1 VNLLDIFWKILAT
14 LGLVG
19 LNGFFVAAE
28 FAAVGARRSFLQKQ
42 ADAGNFVARV
52 ALGIKRRLD
61 LYLSTCQLGI
71 TIASLALGYV
81 TEPAVAALLEPGL
94 AWLGFEAPPGSHHWL
109 AITIALAIST
119 SLHVVVGEVAPKNL
133 AIFYPDRLLPVLT
146 LPLVAFTIVFYPVIW
161 VLNSAS
167 NVLLKLSGVP
177 IEEASHGTVPHS
189 VEELRALLE
198 EAMEAGS
205 IETGSAEVLT
215 GAFDFGDLKA
225 RQVMTP
231 RVQVD
236 FLLTEMPM
244 EQILRTA
251 QTGEH
256 TRLPLCEKDLD
267 HVIGMIHLRDL
278 FGQLK
283 LVVGRLRFTDE
294 KTDSGEIVALAGAPG
309 SEVHVI
315 GSGTV
320 DLTKIRRD
328 ILFVPELLPVHKLL
342 RQMQESSMHMAVVV
356 DEYGGTVGVVTLEDI
371 IEQIVG
377 DITDEFDITEKGIE
391 RDGESFRVGGH
402 FPLHELRDHLDINGF
417 EPPEDVDTLGGYVA
431 AKLARWPRAGDY
443 APMGDYIVRVT
454 TVTPDRR
461 MTLLITPIAPPAAH
475 EPTTETA

>member
-1 VNLLDIFWKILAT
+1 MNLLDVIWKILAT

-28 FAAVGARRSFLQKQ
+28 FAAVGARRSRLKQ
-42 ADAGNFVARV
+42 LADAGSLFARLSLDV
-52 ALGIKRRLD
+52 KKRLD

-94 AWLGFEAPPGSHHWL
+94 AKLGFHAPPGSHHWI
-109 AITIALAIST
+109 AIAIALGIST

-133 AIFYPDRLLPVLT
+133 AIFYPDRLLPILSG
-146 LPLVAFTIVFYPVIW
+146 PLIAFTIVFYPVIW

-167 NVLLKLSGVP
+167 NVLLRLVGVP
-177 IEEASHGTVPHS
+177 LEEASHGTVPHT

-198 EAMEAGS
+198 EAVEAGA
-205 IETGSAEVLT
+205 IETGSGQLLS
-215 GAFDFGDLKA
+215 GAFEFGDLKA
-225 RQVMTP
+225 RQIMTP
-231 RVQVD
+231 RVDVD
-236 FLLTEMPM
+236 FLLTDMPIDR
-244 EQILRTA
+244 ILRTA

-283 LVVGRLRFTDE
+283 LVVGRLKFTDE
-294 KTDSGEIVALAGAPG
+294 TGDAGEITAVAGAPG
-309 SEVHVI
+309 SETHVI

-320 DLTKIRRD
+320 DLKKIRRD

-342 RQMQESSMHMAVVV
+342 RQMQESATHMAIVV

-377 DITDEFDITEKGIE
+377 DITDEFDIAQAQIEKE
-391 RDGESFRVGGH
+391 GENFRVGGH
-402 FPLHELRDHLDINGF
+402 LPLHELRDHLDLNGWGT
-417 EPPEDVDTLGGYVA
+417 PEDVDTVGGFVASELG
-431 AKLARWPRAGDY
+431 RWPRAGDQVRLAEY
-443 APMGDYIVRVT
+443 TVRVT
-454 TVTPDRR
+454 AVTPDRR
-461 MTLLITPIAPPAAH
+461 MTLLIAPATQQQAREDGPGRA
-475 EPTTETA
+475 